1 MNKSIGPNRNES
13 GFTLFELLIAITLIA
28 GSMMALHSIYLQLLS
43 KKIQLSNI
51 REELIR
57 QSNRYEISLS
67 EKNNKLLDQQK
78 ESSQKWTFYRA

>member
-1 MNKSIGPNRNES
+1 MNKSIRPNRNES

-78 ESSQKWTFYRA
+78 ESSQK

>member
-1 MNKSIGPNRNES
+1 MNKSIKSNRNES
-13 GFTLFELLIAITLIA
+13 GFTLFEILIALTLIA
-28 GSMMALHSIYLQLLS
+28 GSLMALHSIYLQLLS

-78 ESSQKWTFYRA
+78 ESSQK

>member
-1 MNKSIGPNRNES
+1 MNKSIKSNRNES
-13 GFTLFELLIAITLIA
+13 GFTLFEILIALTLIA
-28 GSMMALHSIYLQLLS
+28 GSLMALHNIYLQLVS
-43 KKIQLSNI
+43 KKIQLSNV

-78 ESSQKWTFYRA
+78 ESSQK

>member
-43 KKIQLSNI
+43 KKIQLSNV

-57 QSNRYEISLS
+57 QNNRYEIILS

-78 ESSQKWTFYRA
+78 ESSQK

>member
-13 GFTLFELLIAITLIA
+13 GFTLFELLIALTLIA
-28 GSMMALHSIYLQLLS
+28 GSLMALHSIYLQLVS
-43 KKIQLSNI
+43 KKIQLSNV

-78 ESSQKWTFYRA
+78 ESSQK

>member
-78 ESSQKWTFYRA
+78 ESSQK

>member
-1 MNKSIGPNRNES
+1 MNKSIRPNRNES

-43 KKIQLSNI
+43 KKIQLSNV

-67 EKNNKLLDQQK
+67 KKNNKLLDQQK
-78 ESSQKWTFYRA
+78 EISQK

>member
-1 MNKSIGPNRNES
+1 
-13 GFTLFELLIAITLIA
+13 
-28 GSMMALHSIYLQLLS
+28 MMALHSIYLQLLS
-43 KKIQLSNI
+43 KKIQLSNV

-78 ESSQKWTFYRA
+78 EISQK

>member
-1 MNKSIGPNRNES
+1 MNKPIGPNRNES

-43 KKIQLSNI
+43 KKIQLSNV

-57 QSNRYEISLS
+57 QNNRYEISLS

-78 ESSQKWTFYRA
+78 ESSQK

>member
-28 GSMMALHSIYLQLLS
+28 GSMMALHSIYLQLVS
-43 KKIQLSNI
+43 KKIQLSNV

-57 QSNRYEISLS
+57 QSNRYEIGLS
-67 EKNNKLLDQQK
+67 EKNNKLLDQEK
-78 ESSQKWTFYRA
+78 ESSQK

>member
-43 KKIQLSNI
+43 KKIQLSNV

-57 QSNRYEISLS
+57 QNNRYEISLS

-78 ESSQKWTFYRA
+78 ESSQK

>member
-1 MNKSIGPNRNES
+1 MNKSIRPNRNES

-43 KKIQLSNI
+43 KKIQLSNV

-78 ESSQKWTFYRA
+78 EISQK